1 MNIQN
6 FADDT
11 TPFVCDRTLWNVLDK
26 LERDS
31 GLAIF
36 WSENNYTKLNTGK
49 RHLPVS
55 GIKYEN
61 RAKIDNDKIC
71 ESNKVKLLHVAI
83 DNKLKFDS
91 HIANICFK
99 FNQKLSS
106 LSRLAGLLTFD
117 KKQILFKAFFNVNLS
132 SDIWFGRF
140 VAEEPMFE
148 LINYMNKRSDLYMI
162 ITKPHSRTF
171 SQNTVYLRS
180 IIQIFKRSYFNSIK

>member
-1 MNIQN
+1 M
-6 FADDT
+6 
-11 TPFVCDRTLWNVLDK
+11 
-26 LERDS
+26 
-31 GLAIF
+31 
-36 WSENNYTKLNTGK
+36 
-49 RHLPVS
+49 PVS

-61 RAKIDNDKIC
+61 RAKIDNDKTC

-132 SDIWFGRF
+132 SDI
-140 VAEEPMFE
+140 
-148 LINYMNKRSDLYMI
+148 
-162 ITKPHSRTF
+162 
-171 SQNTVYLRS
+171 
-180 IIQIFKRSYFNSIK
+180 